1 MFFKEPN
8 NSPLIAERMNTME
21 IMLARELTPKDF
33 LALIALVMNFRL
45 QWKKRGQRNWIQVD
59 NLPALLTQRVD

>member
-1 MFFKEPN
+1 MFFKELN
-8 NSPLIAERMNTME
+8 NSSLIAERMNTMG

>member
-1 MFFKEPN
+1 MFFKELN
-8 NSPLIAERMNTME
+8 NSSLIAERMNTMG

-45 QWKKRGQRNWIQVD
+45 Q
-59 NLPALLTQRVD
+59 

>member
-1 MFFKEPN
+1 MFFKELN
-8 NSPLIAERMNTME
+8 NSPLIAERMNTMG

-59 NLPALLTQRVD
+59 NLPALRTQRVD

>member
-1 MFFKEPN
+1 MLYLLSFKEFLKGLTHFMFFKEPN

-45 QWKKRGQRNWIQVD
+45 Q
-59 NLPALLTQRVD
+59 